1 MDARRTPDRHEA
13 LSPAG
18 DGVWCGLR
26 QTYLAVS
33 QGLDTELRA
42 THRLALG
49 EFELL
54 RALSHPGCAQRMGGL
69 AEAVGLSPSGLTR
82 AIERLERRGLVYR
95 VACQEDRRG
104 AMAELTVEGT
114 ALLQAADVT
123 HAATLHRL
131 LLDRLSAAESAHISR
146 VCQRLFRQ
154 EATGC
159 PAPAG
164 GEGDD
169 VSTLPARGGCTD
181 RHDEPDGDN
190 RHT

>member
-1 MDARRTPDRHEA
+1 
-13 LSPAG
+13 
-18 DGVWCGLR
+18 
-26 QTYLAVS
+26 
-33 QGLDTELRA
+33 
-42 THRLALG
+42 
-49 EFELL
+49 
-54 RALSHPGCAQRMGGL
+54 MGGL

-131 LLDRLSAAESAHISR
+131 LLDRLSAAESAQISR
-146 VCQRLFRQ
+146 VCQRLFGQ

-159 PAPAG
+159 PAG
-164 GEGDD
+164 GEGDGE
-169 VSTLPARGGCTD
+169 STLPARGGCTD